1 MIVAFPACSTISSCQ
16 SNGKL
21 SRHRGSNPWPSSITF
36 FAITPKSIV
45 IKKKIIWR
53 KGNVMYCGERD
64 GYRKR
69 VRERE
74 RERNKE
80 REKEKEIKKEI
91 KKERKREREREC
103 FSQILVIICGQPW
116 RGWIWN
122 KKIKW
127 QQILQKNFYGKNYLS
142 NLWRQHDLTNLT

>member
-1 MIVAFPACSTISSCQ
+1 
-16 SNGKL
+16 
-21 SRHRGSNPWPSSITF
+21 
-36 FAITPKSIV
+36 
-45 IKKKIIWR
+45 
-53 KGNVMYCGERD
+53 MYCGERD

-74 RERNKE
+74 RNKE
-80 REKEKEIKKEI
+80 RKKEI
-91 KKERKREREREC
+91 KKEREREREC